1 MQLRLNP
8 NLHDTN
14 QRTIDSYFLFSLIAS
29 NYLYPVGHT
38 WIECGGIQ
46 AGSPKGET
54 QVAHWTQEEN
64 TDISLLI
71 SNKEIKLYF

>member
-8 NLHDTN
+8 NFHDTN

-54 QVAHWTQEEN
+54 RWLIGHGREILT
-64 TDISLLI
+64 LLYLFK
-71 SNKEIKLYF
+71 NKEIKLYF